1 VADGVVA
8 HRAVGGSFVLLDF
21 VDHPSLV
28 YVESVMTSSFLEEA
42 WHVNQARLAW
52 QELRALAMSR
62 DDSSRLITEVADEST

>member
-1 VADGVVA
+1 
-8 HRAVGGSFVLLDF
+8 

-42 WHVNQARLAW
+42 WHVNQARPAW